1 VKRIAAIAAIS
12 VATAACGGSG
22 SGKLYTRDATR
33 ACLDGKRLQTSAV
46 SSSADFVAN
55 SATGGAFRAQLED
68 NRVTIS
74 FGLTDGDADNISQ
87 AYQTF
92 HAKNVGI
99 SDVLRQQG
107 NAVMLW
113 RVHPSDADIKTVTGC
128 LKG

>member
-12 VATAACGGSG
+12 IATAACGGSG
-22 SGKLYTRDATR
+22 SGKLYAKAATR
-33 ACLDGKRLQTSAV
+33 ACLDAKGLRTSAV
-46 SSSADFVAN
+46 SSSTDFVAD
-55 SATGGAFRAQLED
+55 SATGGAFRARLSD

-74 FGLTDGDADNISQ
+74 FGLTADDADNINQ
-87 AYQTF
+87 AYLTF

-99 SDVLRQQG
+99 EDVLRQQG

-113 RVHPSDADIKTVTGC
+113 HVHPSDADVKTVTGC

>member
-1 VKRIAAIAAIS
+1 MIS
-12 VATAACGGSG
+12 VATAACGGSAG
-22 SGKLYTRDATR
+22 GKLYTRDATR
-33 ACLDGKRLQTSAV
+33 ACLSQKGLHTTSV
-46 SSSADFVAN
+46 SSAADFVAD
-55 SATGGAFRAQLED
+55 SATGGAFRAEFKD

-74 FGLTDGDADNISQ
+74 FGLTNGDADNISQ

-99 SDVLRQQG
+99 ADVLRQQG

-113 RVHPSDADIKTVTGC
+113 RLHPSDADIKSVTDC